1 MTRDAYLKDFFK
13 TYGLVTVLSK
23 KNGCQV
29 LRVRHKS
36 LQKDLVVHSL
46 PGHQEIYDY
55 LCGIRHENLP
65 EIYDTIFLEDGQ
77 IVLEEYVPGI
87 TVAEAL
93 ESRLY
98 EYADAKK
105 ILRSLLFALGHLH
118 ARGFVH
124 RDVKP
129 ENILLGNNGRVVLI
143 DFNTTRKLTIASRD
157 TVVMGTVGYA
167 SPEQMGLSQS
177 DGRTDLYAVGVLLN
191 VMLTGR
197 HPSEILARGKAGR
210 IVKKC
215 TTINPRGRFQTAE
228 KLSRAL

>member
-1 MTRDAYLKDFFK
+1 MTREEYLKDFFK
-13 TYGLVTVLSK
+13 TYGIVTVLSR

-29 LRVRHKS
+29 LRLRHKE
-36 LQKDLVVHSL
+36 LNRDLVLHDL
-46 PGHQEIYDY
+46 PTRLEIYEY

-65 EIYDTIFLEDGQ
+65 EIYDVIDLEDGQ
-77 IVLEEYVPGI
+77 IVLEEYIPAI
-87 TVAEAL
+87 TLDHAMEGG
-93 ESRLY
+93 RFRY
-98 EYADAKK
+98 KDAKR
-105 ILRSLLFALGHLH
+105 ILRPLLSALGHLH
-118 ARGFVH
+118 EKGFVH

-129 ENILLGNNGRVVLI
+129 ENVLLGKDGRVVLI
-143 DFNTTRKLTIASRD
+143 DFNTARKLSTASRD

-191 VMLTGR
+191 VLLTGR
-197 HPSEILARGKAGR
+197 HPSETLAEGKAGR

-215 TTINPRGRFQTAE
+215 TAVNPKGRFQTAE